1 MNILQIPS
9 NVSNDTVPTNGIKD
23 VSPVIIENQIEDGK
37 FSTQRLLQLTKAI
50 GAIDGSSG
58 LEQLTHE
65 DPLLKTR
72 QTGKLF
78 PDLTQQ
84 SSPSTFF
91 KTDNNKPREGVK
103 NIYESLAQPS
113 LNFSLTTPSSSST
126 AIVPFTSVVAE
137 GSEHNKGSFRQALH
151 ILPKPPK
158 PGPTVGSET
167 NKGTASQARVARP
180 PAEGRGRN
188 QLLPRYWP
196 RITDQELQQL
206 SGEYPK

>member
-1 MNILQIPS
+1 MQILS
-9 NVSNDTVPTNGIKD
+9 NVSNDTVPTNSIKD
-23 VSPVIIENQIEDGK
+23 VSPVVIEDQIDDNK

-50 GAIDGSSG
+50 GATDGSSVP
-58 LEQLTHE
+58 EKLTHE
-65 DPLLKTR
+65 DPLLIISR
-72 QTGKLF
+72 QISKNF
-78 PDLTQQ
+78 PNLTHQTL
-84 SSPSTFF
+84 PSTFF
-91 KTDNNKPREGVK
+91 KTDNKKPREGVK

-113 LNFSLTTPSSSST
+113 LNFSLTTPSCTST
-126 AIVPFTSVVAE
+126 AIVPFPNVSAE
-137 GSEHNKGSFRQALH
+137 ASEQNKGSSRQALH

-167 NKGTASQARVARP
+167 NKGTASQTRVARP

-206 SGEYPK
+206 SGEYPT

>member
-1 MNILQIPS
+1 M
-9 NVSNDTVPTNGIKD
+9 
-23 VSPVIIENQIEDGK
+23 
-37 FSTQRLLQLTKAI
+37 TKAI

-65 DPLLKTR
+65 NPLIITR
-72 QTGKLF
+72 QISNSVPNLIR
-78 PDLTQQ
+78 Q
-84 SSPSTFF
+84 SSPSTLF
-91 KTDNNKPREGVK
+91 KTNNSRPREGVK

-126 AIVPFTSVVAE
+126 TILPFPGGIAE
-137 GSEHNKGSFRQALH
+137 GSEHSKGSFQQALS
-151 ILPKPPK
+151 ILSKPPK
-158 PGPTVGSET
+158 PSLTVGSET
-167 NKGTASQARVARP
+167 NKGSVSQARVARP

-206 SGEYPK
+206 SGEYPQ